1 MQQIKDNN
9 SVSNSVKEINQVE
22 RKVDIAMKL
31 IKRGEGEPYEAK
43 RHFGC
48 WAMRKLVPEKDSQR
62 LNVALSHFLPQ
73 GGAEMSSSPLERA
86 YFVIAGSL
94 LVKGKAE
101 EYLLGPGD
109 LLYIAA
115 GEEREIQACGTEPAT
130 ILVIMTKV
138 D

>member
-1 MQQIKDNN
+1 
-9 SVSNSVKEINQVE
+9 
-22 RKVDIAMKL
+22 MKL
-31 IKRGEGEPYEAK
+31 IKKGDGETYEAK

-62 LNVALSHFLPQ
+62 LNIALSHFLPQ

-86 YFVIAGSL
+86 YFVISGSL
-94 LVKGKAE
+94 LVKGKTE
-101 EYLLGPGD
+101 GHVVEPGD
-109 LLYIAA
+109 MIYIAA
-115 GEEREIQACGTEPAT
+115 GEEREIEVRGAEPAT